1 MAGGYQVVI
10 IHGNVGND
18 IDLTYAKS
26 GIAIGKFSVATSKK
40 MNDGSDKTSWH
51 RCVAFGKTAET
62 MAQWVKKGSGILVE
76 GELSYGQYE
85 KDGVTHYTTEVIVN
99 RFTFTT
105 ATTKKDGQGSRP
117 QQQQYSTS
125 EYHGHQ
131 HQQNGTHQQNN
142 GYKQQS
148 AQELG
153 MNDYFDTPIKD
164 DDIPF

>member
-1 MAGGYQVVI
+1 MAGGYQLVI
-10 IHGNVGND
+10 IHGNIGND
-18 IDLTYAKS
+18 IELTYAKS
-26 GIAIGKFSVATSKK
+26 GIAIGKFSIATSKR
-40 MNDGSDKTSWH
+40 MSDGSDKTSWH

-62 MAQWVKKGSGILVE
+62 MAKWVKKGSGVLVE

-105 ATTKKDGQGSRP
+105 ATTKKEASDSRNNQASGY
-117 QQQQYSTS
+117 QQQNT
-125 EYHGHQ
+125 
-131 HQQNGTHQQNN
+131 

-148 AQELG
+148 AKELG
-153 MNDYFDTPIKD
+153 MDDYFNAPIKD

>member
-1 MAGGYQVVI
+1 MLTTQYNRKEKNMAGGYQLVI

-18 IDLTYAKS
+18 IELTHAKS
-26 GIAIGKFSVATSKK
+26 GIAIGKFSIATSKR

-62 MAQWVKKGSGILVE
+62 MAQWVKKGSGVLVE

-85 KDGVTHYTTEVIVN
+85 KDGVTHYTTEVVVN

-105 ATTKKDGQGSRP
+105 ATTRKETSDSRNH
-117 QQQQYSTS
+117 QTS
-125 EYHGHQ
+125 GHQ
-131 HQQNGTHQQNN
+131 QHNT

-153 MNDYFDTPIKD
+153 MNDYFNAPIKD

>member
-1 MAGGYQVVI
+1 MAGGYQLVI

-18 IDLTYAKS
+18 IELTYAKS
-26 GIAIGKFSVATSKK
+26 GIAIGKFSIATSKR

-62 MAQWVKKGSGILVE
+62 MAQWVKKGSGVLIE

-105 ATTKKDGQGSRP
+105 ATTRKDGF
-117 QQQQYSTS
+117 QQPGNNKQQTQTAG
-125 EYHGHQ
+125 YHGSTQ
-131 HQQNGTHQQNN
+131 HQGN

-153 MNDYFDTPIKD
+153 MNDYFDAPMKD

>member
-117 QQQQYSTS
+117 QQQYSTS